1 MDTDSIPG
9 QLDAIKVRLDKGD
22 VRMDRMESSI
32 TENTSL
38 TKEIKDLMEIGR
50 AGFKVLGWIGIAA
63 KWIAAIAAAGAS
75 VYALFHHSAPPK

>member
-1 MDTDSIPG
+1 MNTDSIPG
-9 QLDAIKVRLDKGD
+9 QLDAINVRLDKGD

-63 KWIAAIAAAGAS
+63 KWIGAIAAAGAS
-75 VYALFHHSAPPK
+75 VYALFHHKPPH